1 MVHVRCVED
10 VGVLFAEEGRGA
22 PLRGISRGTE
32 RSAYMGVCVC
42 ACVCLGQRLAGE
54 EGLGLSTGGVGAQR
68 AAQRQ
73 LAGARLLGLE
83 VGVDQ
88 VCQSLRGE
96 RTHTHTHSVA
106 EGHSRSQGGKL
117 INTWSAF

>member
-1 MVHVRCVED
+1 MEK
-10 VGVLFAEEGRGA
+10 AGA
-22 PLRGISRGTE
+22 LRGLR
-32 RSAYMGVCVC
+32 A
-42 ACVCLGQRLAGE
+42 CLGQRLAGE

-88 VCQSLRGE
+88 VGQSLGGEHRGFLE
-96 RTHTHTHSVA
+96 VT
-106 EGHSRSQGGKL
+106 GGTGEHPAKSPCSPTA
-117 INTWSAF
+117 N